1 MPWPG
6 CSGTLTCSRPSLH
19 PTGKRQPARSAAV
32 IPGQG
37 SGATVNLGCTAQ
49 PQGAH
54 STSMLQVCTERGA
67 SPPAAISSRRV
78 WWDTSPTRPCSPS
91 AAPARRQDATRALQS
106 TRQAAR
112 ALVLRWQSRVAH
124 TCKGILPFT
133 PLCVLPD
140 FAPALTLVCSLDP
153 TPAPEAPMA
162 AA

>member
-19 PTGKRQPARSAAV
+19 PAGKRQPARSAAV

-37 SGATVNLGCTAQ
+37 SGAMVNLGYTAQ

-54 STSMLQVCTERGA
+54 STGMPQVCTERGA
-67 SPPAAISSRRV
+67 SPPAAISSRCLR
-78 WWDTSPTRPCSPS
+78 WDTSPTWPCSPP
-91 AAPARRQDATRALQS
+91 AAPARRQDAARALQ
-106 TRQAAR
+106 AAWV
-112 ALVLRWQSRVAH
+112 LVLRWQSRVAH
-124 TCKGILPFT
+124 TCEGILPFT

-140 FAPALTLVCSLDP
+140 FAPALTLLCSLDP
-153 TPAPEAPMA
+153 APAPGAPMA